1 MSDRNRYN
9 LFAGRFKVVDV
20 HEGGMAQVLICH
32 DIHNGRFV
40 AAKNPNKAPEYFSR
54 EARLWLG
61 LGYHPNIVQAHTVH
75 KIDGKPY
82 LFMDFIGDS
91 KGNSHNLR
99 HDFNKKKM
107 PLAFILKVGI
117 SIVSALRHAQAIF
130 PGFVHRDLKPENIL
144 INNEGNIFVSD
155 FGIGHLPKY
164 GPTMGQLKK
173 ITPAHDMV
181 STGGTSFTKVG
192 SFTGTIGYA
201 APEQYIDSSS
211 VTFKT
216 DMFSLGVILY
226 ESLTGRIPFNPQE
239 IQEEGLKI
247 LQNTPDFDPATYSAV
262 PTELRNIVIKMLQ
275 FFPADRPESLD
286 VIEKTF
292 EHLVKQVSE
301 RAEKPMAVKQAA
313 NDSDSTTIS
322 NRIYSLI
329 QLNELPLAKRA
340 VLEFQRKHPWHF
352 ESPLLIRKLFQKM
365 GENKDAWKFLKE
377 VSWVDLLNPLK
388 FITTLLIGLVLFVPM
403 LMAYAGSQQALSDY
417 FFIKSRL
424 SLIELIH
431 GFLLVLILLT
441 EKYINSRTMITLDK
455 ITLPGI
461 LLGIASSFLFSGFG
475 YPVLA
480 GSGLES
486 IAGVLLGGGTIFLIA
501 FGYQFVTGREGMGGG
516 TIKLTAMIGSF
527 TGFMI
532 IPIILVAT
540 GFLVLQGLFL
550 LFLKLLFRKEL
561 KWVQGRLSPGFFI
574 KYNFI
579 GLPTSNA
586 LMFAAWG
593 VISWP
598 GFRYLLNR

>member
-1 MSDRNRYN
+1 MINVDKQD

-61 LGYHPNIVQAHTVH
+61 LGYHPNIVLAHTVH
-75 KIDGKPY
+75 KVDGRPY
-82 LFMDFIGDS
+82 LFMDFIGDR

-99 HDFNKKKM
+99 HEFNQKKT
-107 PLAFILKVGI
+107 PLYLILKVGI
-117 SIVSALRHAQAIF
+117 SVVRALRHAQSIF

-144 INNEGNIFVSD
+144 INDEGNIFVSD
-155 FGIGHLPKY
+155 FGIGRLPSCESADGHLTKR
-164 GPTMGQLKK
+164 TLAQDM
-173 ITPAHDMV
+173 IT
-181 STGGTSFTKVG
+181 TGGTSFTKVG
-192 SFTGTIGYA
+192 TFAGTIGYA

-211 VTFKT
+211 VTVKA
-216 DMFSLGVILY
+216 DIFSLGVILH
-226 ESLTGRIPFNPQE
+226 EALTGRMPFNPQE

-247 LQNTPDFDPATYSAV
+247 LQNTPDFDSATYSAV

-292 EHLVKQVSE
+292 QHLARQTSE
-301 RAEKPMAVKQAA
+301 RADRQMTVKQAA
-313 NDSDSTTIS
+313 DKDSITIS
-322 NRIYSLI
+322 NLIYSLI
-329 QLNELPLAKRA
+329 QLEELPLAKRA

-352 ESPLLIRKLFQKM
+352 ESPLLIRTLFHKM
-365 GENKDAWKFLKE
+365 VENEDAWKFLKE

-403 LMAYAGSQQALSDY
+403 LMAYVGSQQALPDY

-424 SLIELIH
+424 SLFELIS
-431 GFLLVLILLT
+431 GVLLLSILLT
-441 EKYINSRTMITLDK
+441 EKYINLRTMITLDK

-461 LLGIASSFLFSGFG
+461 LLGIVCSFLFSGLG
-475 YPVLA
+475 YPILA
-480 GSGLES
+480 GSGLKS
-486 IAGVLLGGGTIFLIA
+486 IAGVLLGGGTLFLIA
-501 FGYQFVTGREGMGGG
+501 LGYHFVTGKEGMGGG

-540 GFLVLQGLFL
+540 GFFYLQELFL
-550 LFLKLLFRKEL
+550 SFLKLLFQKEL
-561 KWVQGRLSPGFFI
+561 KWVNGRLSPGFFS
-574 KYNFI
+574 KYNFQAI
-579 GLPTSNA
+579 PTSNA
-586 LMFAAWG
+586 LLIATWA
-593 VISWP
+593 VVSWP
-598 GFRYLLNR
+598 GFRHLLTI